1 VSTRSRRRARVEQL
15 AELLDGTLAPD
26 DAPGDLR
33 RLATLAGT
41 VTDEVELPALDADAR
56 DRMRTR
62 VMAEVHNDLHAA
74 AAETTAAPPRRRGA
88 VALAGG
94 VASVVI
100 GAGGVAVAA
109 QDALPGDVLYSVK
122 QATESVR
129 VAAAGDL
136 TEQGRLE
143 LALAEERLEELTAA
157 TQRGDVRDEV
167 LVDTLARM
175 DVRSRDGAVT
185 LVRVAERDGDAALLD
200 EVAAFTERQSGR
212 IVAVFDDLPVT
223 VRPHA
228 EDSLA
233 LLRAIR
239 LQLLDPLLS
248 GEGSTAAAQVTDLE
262 ERLRSTTLPPAP
274 RDEGGGTTTTT
285 TTITTTRPAEEP
297 PEGSS
302 PTAPSSP
309 GGGSTLPDVG
319 SVEDPNRGRDVVPRL
334 PAPLDDV
341 GDAVDDTVGGVL
353 DGTGRI
359 VDDTRRG
366 VGDTVGGVGDN
377 VGGVG
382 DTVDDVVDGVG
393 NVVDDTL
400 GGAGGLLGGG

>member
-1 VSTRSRRRARVEQL
+1 VSTRYRRRERVEQL
-15 AELLDGTLAPD
+15 AALLDGTLASD
-26 DAPGDLR
+26 DAPAELR

-41 VTDEVELPALDADAR
+41 VGDEVELPVLDADAR

-74 AAETTAAPPRRRGA
+74 AAETTAAPARRRGA

-100 GAGGVAVAA
+100 GAAGVAVAA
-109 QDALPGDVLYSVK
+109 QDALPGDLLYNVK

-157 TQRGDVRDEV
+157 VERGDVRDEV

-175 DVRSRDGAVT
+175 DVRARDGAVT

-200 EVAAFTERQSGR
+200 EVAAFTERQAGG
-212 IVAVFDDLPVT
+212 IVAVFGDLPVT

-239 LQLLDPLLS
+239 LQLLEPLLG
-248 GEGSTAAAQVTDLE
+248 GEGFTAAAQVTELE
-262 ERLRSTTLPPAP
+262 QRLRSTTLPAAP
-274 RDEGGGTTTTT
+274 RDADGGTTTTT
-285 TTITTTRPAEEP
+285 TTTTTTRPADEP
-297 PEGSS
+297 TGGSS
-302 PTAPSSP
+302 PSGPSS
-309 GGGSTLPDVG
+309 GGTLPDVG
-319 SVEDPNRGRDVVPRL
+319 DLDGVEPPNPGRDVVPRL
-334 PAPLDDV
+334 PGPLDDV

-353 DGTGRI
+353 DGTDRV
-359 VDDTRRG
+359 VDGTRRG
-366 VGDTVGGVGDN
+366 VGDVVDGA
-377 VGGVG
+377 G

-393 NVVDDTL
+393 DAVDDTL
-400 GGAGGLLGGG
+400 GGVGGLLGGG